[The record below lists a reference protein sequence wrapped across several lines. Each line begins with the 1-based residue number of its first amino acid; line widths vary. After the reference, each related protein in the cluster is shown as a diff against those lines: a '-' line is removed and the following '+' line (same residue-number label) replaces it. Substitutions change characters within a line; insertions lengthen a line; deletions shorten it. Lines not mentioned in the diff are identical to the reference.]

1 MRKYYNSFY
10 IEFLLYSLIIGL
22 FSIIFS
28 TVVDYAL
35 KFCHKIF
42 YSNNWVIFFYTPILF
57 MIIVVILKKIFP
69 YSDGSGI
76 PQGYLVDSYNKYYLK
91 KIYSIKT
98 SIGKSLLTFLS
109 ILGGAS
115 LGKEGPTVQVSSALL
130 AQIKHI
136 SDSKRRLLI
145 KIGSGVGVAA
155 AFNTPIGGMVFAL
168 EEYIKQINP
177 KVATQLIAATSI
189 AVITVNL
196 INGTTPYIGFT
207 DHKLLFISKT
217 VLLVSAIMGILVG
230 ICGVIFTKIVIKFT
244 IQDNII
250 NRFRQKHYILT
261 ALLFGFL
268 VALVGYLTKGASFGN
283 GANLLNKSISTN
295 ELLPWYFA
303 VAKFLGAIFSISAG
317 VVGGYFS
324 TGLSIGAGIGAIVYK
339 YCSILP
345 LLQFYLLGM
354 VAFISAITQSPITAV
369 AMVVEMSNSSEF
381 CIALLLSA
389 FLGSFISEQF
399 GSSIYHQQT
408 IKYNHY
414 TYKD

>member
-1 MRKYYNSFY
+1 MKKYINSFY
-10 IEFLLYSLIIGL
+10 IEFLLYSLIIGFFSIL
-22 FSIIFS
+22 FSII
-28 TVVDYAL
+28 VDYAL
-35 KFCHKIF
+35 NFCNKIF
-42 YSNNWVIFFYTPILF
+42 NYNNLYMFFYTPILF
-57 MIIVVILKKIFP
+57 VIVVVILRKIFP

-76 PQGYLVDSYNKYYLK
+76 PQGYLVDSYDKYYLK
-91 KIYSIKT
+91 KIYSIYS
-98 SIGKSLLTFLS
+98 SIGKALLTFIS
-109 ILGGAS
+109 ILAGAS
-115 LGKEGPTVQVSSALL
+115 LGKEGPTVQVSSSLL
-130 AQIKHI
+130 AQIKNI
-136 SDSKRRLLI
+136 SDNKKRLLI

-177 KVATQLIAATSI
+177 KIATQLIAATFI
-189 AVITVNL
+189 AVSTVNL
-196 INGTTPYIGFT
+196 INGSIPYIGFT
-207 DHKLLFISKT
+207 NHKLLFVSKI
-217 VLLVSAIMGILVG
+217 VLLISAIMGILVG

-244 IQDNII
+244 IKDSLI

-261 ALLFGFL
+261 AIIFGFL
-268 VALVGYLTKGASFGN
+268 VGLIGYFTKGLSFGN
-283 GANLLNKSISTN
+283 GAILLNQSISNN

-303 VAKFLGAIFSISAG
+303 IAKFLGAIFSISAG

-339 YCSILP
+339 YFSVLP

-389 FLGSFISEQF
+389 FLSSFVSELFGGSV
-399 GSSIYHQQT
+399 YHQQI
-408 IKYNHY
+408 IKYKHY
-414 TYKD
+414 TYS